1 MVINV
6 QFSFS
11 FSNLHFNLDGLYGHL
26 TLLFAISYPRGVG
39 IGARIH
45 N

>member
-11 FSNLHFNLDGLYGHL
+11 FSNLHFNLNGLYVNL
-26 TLLFAISYPRGVG
+26 TLFFVVLYPRGVG
-39 IGARIH
+39 IGDIIH